1 MVSGMGRDVSQ
12 KEKIPTTATFKIMM
26 ISHTQLLV
34 YTHLTV
40 CFSVVCWDE
49 GWTLWRETSREDG
62 CSFAA
67 ALLVVSPVTQG
78 LSFLM

>member
-1 MVSGMGRDVSQ
+1 MVSGMGRDVSR
-12 KEKIPTTATFKIMM
+12 KEKIPTTATFKIM
-26 ISHTQLLV
+26 IGHTQLLV
-34 YTHLTV
+34 YTAPDFV